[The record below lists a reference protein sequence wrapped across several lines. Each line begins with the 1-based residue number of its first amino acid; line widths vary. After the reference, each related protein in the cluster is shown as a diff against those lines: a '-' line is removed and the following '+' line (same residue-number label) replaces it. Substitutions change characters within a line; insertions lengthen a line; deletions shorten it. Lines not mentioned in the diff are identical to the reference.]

1 MSERDTHGM
10 HLPSALKP
18 SNLTRKRAPSEQSG
32 TAATNISPRDPIIRC
47 AVYVD
52 GEIITGEVG
61 YVEAARIA
69 KERGGFVWLGLH
81 APSAKQFAAIAR
93 EFDLHPL
100 AVEDAVHAH
109 ERPKLERYDNMLFM
123 VLRTCKYVE
132 HEILTSTSDVI
143 QTGSVMV
150 FVGTYFAITVRH
162 GDFGDFTNLRHR
174 LENEDRQLLKIGPAA
189 VLYAVADTIV
199 DRYLEVANEVEVD
212 LDELEESVFS
222 PHRTNN
228 DATRIYQLKRE
239 LLEFK
244 RAVAPLALPV
254 NALSTR
260 PMELVPESIRDY
272 FRDVNDHL
280 SRVRETVAGLDELLS
295 SILQA
300 SIARIS
306 LSENEDMRKITSWAA
321 IAAVPTAIAGIYG
334 MNFDKMPELQWTFGY
349 PLVLLIMATICFLL
363 YRGFKRNN
371 WL

>member
-10 HLPSALKP
+10 HLPSALRP
-18 SNLTRKRAPSEQSG
+18 GNLTRKRVPAEQAVS
-32 TAATNISPRDPIIRC
+32 ANIAPRDPIIRC

-52 GEIITGEVG
+52 GEIIIGEVG

-81 APSAKQFAAIAR
+81 APSAKQFASIAR

-132 HEILTSTSDVI
+132 HETLTSTSDVI
-143 QTGSVMV
+143 QTGQ
-150 FVGTYFAITVRH
+150 RH
-162 GDFGDFTNLRHR
+162 GVCRNVFRHHGAARRFRR
-174 LENEDRQLLKIGPAA
+174 LHQSARPAGERGPA
-189 VLYAVADTIV
+189 VTQNRPSCSPVRRCRHDRLL
-199 DRYLEVANEVEVD
+199 RYLEVANEVEVD

-260 PMELVPESIRDY
+260 PMDLVPESIRDY

-334 MNFDKMPELQWTFGY
+334 MNFDKMPELHWTFGY
-349 PLVLLIMATICFLL
+349 PLVLIVMATICFLL

>member
-1 MSERDTHGM
+1 MSNRDTHGM
-10 HLPSALKP
+10 HIPSALKP
-18 SNLTRKRAPSEQSG
+18 GNLTRKRPTGGAPGSG
-32 TAATNISPRDPIIRC
+32 APIAAERDPVVRC
-47 AVYVD
+47 AVYAD
-52 GEIITGEVG
+52 DQIISDDTG
-61 YVEAARIA
+61 YVEAARVA

-81 APSAKQFAAIAR
+81 APTAKQFAAIAH

-100 AVEDAVHAH
+100 AVEDAVAAH

-132 HEILTSTSDVI
+132 HETLTSTSDVI
-143 QTGSVMV
+143 RTGTVMV
-150 FVGTYFAITVRH
+150 FIGSYFAITVRH
-162 GDFGDFTNLRHR
+162 GDFGDFTNLRAR
-174 LENEDRQLLKIGPAA
+174 LENEDRELLKIGPAA
-189 VLYAVADTIV
+189 ILYAVADTIV

-222 PHRTNN
+222 PHRTHN
-228 DATRIYQLKRE
+228 DASRIYQLKRE

-244 RAVAPLALPV
+244 RAVSPLALPV

-272 FRDVNDHL
+272 FRDVDDHL
-280 SRVRETVAGLDELLS
+280 SRVRETVSGLDELLT

-334 MNFDKMPELQWTFGY
+334 MNFDKMPELHWTFGY
-349 PLVLLIMATICFLL
+349 PLVLIVMATICFFL
-363 YRGFKRNN
+363 YRGFKRNK